1 MHPNNQTD
9 WSNKIGMVFN
19 LKILKL
25 YANMFF
31 LMKTVAFYKKI
42 PISYKKHP
50 FLIKNT
56 HGLLLKKLNL

>member
-25 YANMFF
+25 YANMF

-42 PISYKKHP
+42 PLSYKKTP
-50 FLIKNT
+50 LSYKKT
-56 HGLLLKKLNL
+56 HMAYL